1 MTSAEYRA
9 RAVDALTPEGL
20 HTRPKPEA
28 MAEADVW
35 AKLAISAAISENG
48 PVTRDGE

>member
-9 RAVDALTPEGL
+9 RAEDALTPEGL

-28 MAEADVW
+28 VAEADVW
-35 AKLAISAAISENG
+35 AKLAVSAAIEEQG
-48 PVTRDGE
+48 QVTTDGE